1 MKTLLSFI
9 VCIFLAFNVAIG
21 QNKQKSEV
29 LQFSIIKKSDEP
41 LSNTEHFYELIIHN
55 KSSKAI
61 DYTITTTD
69 FSCHNNFSKLN
80 NELVSLKNQK
90 LESLRISPYQYFSF
104 KIKLTRNHLTKL
116 NSWYC
121 FDINAVDKQGKVIS
135 NTLQLSQFIP
145 DPRNFN

>member
-9 VCIFLAFNVAIG
+9 VCIFLTINTSIG

-29 LQFSIIKKSDEP
+29 LQFSIIKKSDQP
-41 LSNTEHFYELIIHN
+41 LSDTEHFYELIIHN
-55 KSSKAI
+55 TSNKVV
-61 DYTITTTD
+61 DYTIATTD

-80 NELVSLKNQK
+80 NELVSLKDQK
-90 LESLRISPYQYFSF
+90 LESLKISPSQYFSF

-121 FDINAVDKQGKVIS
+121 FEINAIDKQGNSIS